1 MDNRPVGTR
10 SFSVG
15 TSRVREQ
22 SEARL
27 PDSSPVFTAEE
38 VTVVTNDQYMKIK

>member
-1 MDNRPVGTR
+1 MEKLPVGTMLC
-10 SFSVG
+10 SVG
-15 TSRVREQ
+15 KSRVREQ
-22 SEARL
+22 SEAWL